1 MAQKSYTLTKKKK
14 GLKTLHRVIPTWE
27 LWFQEGFLDGFFLFL
42 FWFLPDPL
50 TLNKAFLL
58 TSFMAIYLQTQA
70 LGHCHLH
77 VLVSSVCLKQ

>member
-1 MAQKSYTLTKKKK
+1 MAQKSYTLTKKK

-27 LWFQEGFLDGFFLFL
+27 LWFQEGFLDLFFFG
-42 FWFLPDPL
+42 FLPDPL

-58 TSFMAIYLQTQA
+58 TSSMAIYLQTQA

>member
-1 MAQKSYTLTKKKK
+1 MTKNPSPRDPQM
-14 GLKTLHRVIPTWE
+14 GIVVSGRLFGWL
-27 LWFQEGFLDGFFLFL
+27 FLFL
-42 FWFLPDPL
+42 GGFLPDPL